1 MELEKI
7 FYLGSYIVSLS
18 TAYYTLVIR
27 IVRLE
32 SKAENFDKLMLRLES
47 DLSEIK
53 KDLKEIREKIK

>member
-1 MELEKI
+1 MEPEKI
-7 FYLGSYIVSLS
+7 FIYSSYIVSLA

-32 SKAENFDKLMLRLES
+32 AKTENFDKLIEKLEK

-53 KDLKEIREKIK
+53 KEIKEINGKLK

>member
-1 MELEKI
+1 MDLEKL
-7 FYLGSYIVSLS
+7 FYFGSYIVSLS

-32 SKAENFDKLMLRLES
+32 ARTENTDKLLTKLEN

-53 KDLKEIREKIK
+53 KDIKEIRERMK